1 MARLDVYND
10 PRPVMPD
17 YTVKYYR
24 EGFYKLVR
32 FHRPLYPMPGE
43 EREEGLT
50 ESERQ
55 GKLSQ
60 AYSRAKSV
68 VQQIGLCNDWPY
80 FITVTI
86 NKAKHDRYDLD
97 AYYKRF
103 SQWIRDYRKEYN
115 CRIEYLFVPEKHED
129 GAWHMH
135 GFIRGIPEDHL
146 SKFIPGIHPEKL
158 IKGDYL
164 NWGRY
169 AAKFGHV
176 SLGRIRDPIATAFYV
191 SKYVTKAFDRGVTN
205 FGAHLYYASIGL
217 SRAVLLGDVYG
228 RYHELDQYLTSEHD
242 FCSTGWVSDVDSS
255 FWWPF
260 VTYDWVTL
268 ADAAARA
275 DQEQDPNIGMIEIR
289 PEWEQLNLFEQM
301 DLILERME

>member
-1 MARLDVYND
+1 MARLDPYLDV
-10 PRPVMPD
+10 RPLMPD

-32 FHRPLYPMPGE
+32 FHRPIYPMP
-43 EREEGLT
+43 REESPEEAS
-50 ESERQ
+50 ESETE

-68 VQQIGLCNDWPY
+68 VQQLGLCNDWPY

-86 NKAKHDRYDLD
+86 NKEKHDRYDLN

-103 SQWIRDYRKEYN
+103 AQWIRDYRKEYN

-135 GFIRGIPEDHL
+135 GFIKGIPEDHL
-146 SKFIPGIHPEKL
+146 TPFVFGKHPTDL
-158 IKGDYL
+158 VNGGYL

-169 AAKFGHV
+169 AAKFGYC
-176 SLGRIRDPIATAFYV
+176 SLGRVRDPIATAFYV
-191 SKYVTKAFDRGVTN
+191 SKYVTKAFDRGVTA

-217 SRAVLLGDVYG
+217 ARAVHAGDVYG
-228 RYHELDQYLTSEHD
+228 RYYELDKLLTSEHE
-242 FCSTGWVSDVDSS
+242 FCSTGWVKDVDWV
-255 FWWPF
+255 FWCDF
-260 VTYDWVTL
+260 VSMDWVDFGEQL
-268 ADAAARA
+268 AHSD
-275 DQEQDPNIGMIEIR
+275 DPNVGMLEIS
-289 PEWEQLNLFEQM
+289 PEWEQLDLFEQM
-301 DLILERME
+301 DLILERVGER

>member
-10 PRPVMPD
+10 LRPLMPD

-32 FHRPLYPMPGE
+32 FHRPLYPMPITE
-43 EREEGLT
+43 MEEEGT
-50 ESERQ
+50 ESETE

-80 FITVTI
+80 FITLTI
-86 NKAKHDRYDLD
+86 DKSRFDRYDLN
-97 AYYKRF
+97 AYYKVF
-103 SQWIRDYRKEYN
+103 AQWIRDYRKEFN
-115 CRIEYLFVPEKHED
+115 CRIEYLFVPEKHKD

-135 GFIRGIPEDHL
+135 GFIKGIPEDHL
-146 SKFIPGIHPEKL
+146 SPFVPGIHPQDL
-158 IKGDYL
+158 VDGSYL

-169 AAKFGHV
+169 AAKFGFC
-176 SLGRIRDPIATAFYV
+176 SLGRVRDPIATAFYV
-191 SKYVTKAFDRGVTN
+191 SKYVTKAFDRGVTT

-217 SRAVLLGDVYG
+217 ARAVHAGDIYG
-228 RYHELDQYLTSEHD
+228 RYGELDKYLTSEHD
-242 FCSTGWVSDVDSS
+242 FCSTGWVKDVDWS
-255 FWWPF
+255 FWCDYAN
-260 VTYDWVTL
+260 VDWVVFS
-268 ADAAARA
+268 
-275 DQEQDPNIGMIEIR
+275 DQLDQDPDPNVGMLEIS

-301 DLILERME
+301 DLILEGIG

>member
-10 PRPVMPD
+10 LRPLMPD

-32 FHRPLYPMPGE
+32 FHRPLYPMPITE
-43 EREEGLT
+43 TEEEGT
-50 ESERQ
+50 ESETE

-80 FITVTI
+80 FITLTV
-86 NKAKHDRYDLD
+86 NGSWHDRYDLN

-103 SQWIRDYRKEYN
+103 AQWIRDYRKEFN
-115 CRIEYLFVPEKHED
+115 CRIEYLFVPEKHKD

-135 GFIRGIPEDHL
+135 GFIKGIPEDHL
-146 SKFIPGIHPEKL
+146 SPFVPGIHPQDL
-158 IKGDYL
+158 VDGGYL

-169 AAKFGHV
+169 ASKFGFC
-176 SLGRIRDPIATAFYV
+176 SLGRVRDPIATAFYV
-191 SKYVTKAFDRGVTN
+191 SKYVTKAFDRGVTT

-217 SRAVLLGDVYG
+217 ARAKHLCDVYG
-228 RYHELDQYLTSEHD
+228 RYHELDEFLTSEHD
-242 FCSTGWVSDVDSS
+242 FCSTGWVKGVDSD

-260 VTYDWVTL
+260 GTYDWVERAEL
-268 ADAAARA
+268 AMSID
-275 DQEQDPNIGMIEIR
+275 DPDPNVGMLEIS

-301 DLILERME
+301 DLIVERME